1 MEHDM
6 TTKTLTAPK
15 AKAPRKPK
23 AAPAAAPVAEVPAA
37 PAPQTFAQT
46 PAQPQPKAQ
55 RRSKGITIAAKAEAK
70 ACKAGTKQAI
80 LVDLLFRSGGASMAE
95 LREALHPWQDSTIKS
110 GLSWDMGAIKG
121 YGIRTTHENG
131 YQRWLATDYAGM
143 GTFKGES
150 HPDDNSE
157 TERARSWL
165 KTSPTV
171 TTRGRCSRSITLSS
185 RRA

>member
-1 MEHDM
+1 M
-6 TTKTLTAPK
+6 
-15 AKAPRKPK
+15 
-23 AAPAAAPVAEVPAA
+23 
-37 PAPQTFAQT
+37 
-46 PAQPQPKAQ
+46 
-55 RRSKGITIAAKAEAK
+55 RRSKGITIAPKAEAK

-80 LVDLLFRSGGASMAE
+80 LVDLLFRFGGASMAE

-143 GTFKGES
+143 GTFKGDT

-157 TERARSWL
+157 SEKAALLADNLANGYDPAVVFAVYHLVLPEGMKAPVPHTGGPHITMADKMNL
-165 KTSPTV
+165 LVFGDPLPT
-171 TTRGRCSRSITLSS
+171 TQEIIE
-185 RRA
+185 